1 VIGWWLSSNFPL
13 RAGAVS
19 DRTFLEEISIR
30 SIGVIEH
37 STLEISPGLTVL
49 TGETGAGKTM
59 ILTALNLIL
68 GGKSDSSLVRKG
80 SERLVASGSFSVPKS
95 LQDSFEEHG
104 LQVED
109 GQLILTRTVN
119 ADGKSKAT
127 SNAISVPSSALAAAS
142 ENLVEVHAQ
151 AANLNMT
158 KAAKQRDL
166 LDRFGGKELH
176 SALVKYQSE
185 LANYH
190 ELKSRITAMKKS
202 IDSRDAQLSELREFA
217 AVMGKLKLERGE
229 LQEITTE
236 IGRLSSVEDLRMAA
250 QNASS
255 VIEEEE
261 SGSLTTL
268 GITRKSL
275 DSVRAKDPQIEELYQ
290 RVSEAFFLVD
300 DAKGVLASYLANLEA
315 DPARL
320 DYLNARKAEIN
331 ALIKKHGGSQS
342 SDDELIALIERFESS
357 KNAIADLEGGDERLK
372 ELESELIG
380 IKKKLVAAAKSLT
393 SIRSENAG
401 KLSKE
406 VTKEIQQLSM
416 PHTSFHCQVQ
426 SADYSALK
434 ESDFTALG
442 CDEITM
448 LIQSHKDGPLVPLAK
463 GASGGEMSRVMLA
476 LEVVL
481 AATHPVGTYVFDEV
495 DAGVGGKA
503 AIEVGRRLH
512 ALSQHAQVIVVTH
525 LPQVAA
531 WADSHFVVTK
541 NSDGSV
547 TESNVRKVV
556 KEDRVEEIARM
567 LAGMES
573 STSAREH
580 ATELL
585 ELPLSKR

>member
-1 VIGWWLSSNFPL
+1 M
-13 RAGAVS
+13 S

-37 STLEISPGLTVL
+37 STIEISPGLTVL

-80 SERLVASGSFSVPKS
+80 SERLVASGSFSVPKF
-95 LQDSFEEHG
+95 LHEVFEENG
-104 LQVED
+104 LQIED

-127 SNAISVPSSALAAAS
+127 SNAIAVPSSVLAAAS

-166 LDRFGGKELH
+166 LDRFGGNSLHEALASYQKELA
-176 SALVKYQSE
+176 S
-185 LANYH
+185 YH
-190 ELKSRITAMKKS
+190 DLKVRIAAMKKS
-202 IDSRDAQLSELREFA
+202 IDSRDAELTALREFA
-217 AVMGKLKLERGE
+217 ALMGKLKLERGE
-229 LQEITTE
+229 LQDISTE
-236 IGRLSSVEDLRMAA
+236 ISRLSSVEDLRLAA

-255 VIEEEE
+255 VMEEEE
-261 SGSLTTL
+261 SGSLTSL
-268 GITRKSL
+268 GIVRKSL
-275 DSVRAKDPQIEELYQ
+275 DSVRGKDPQIEELYQ

-300 DAKGVLASYLANLEA
+300 DAKGVLASYIANLEA
-315 DPARL
+315 DPTRL
-320 DYLNARKAEIN
+320 DYLNSRKAEIN
-331 ALIKKHGGSQS
+331 ALIKKYGGSNS
-342 SDDELIALIERFESS
+342 PDDELVALIERFESS

-372 ELESELIG
+372 ELESELGG
-380 IKKKLVAAAKSLT
+380 IKKKLVVNAKSLT
-393 SIRSENAG
+393 NIRTESASR
-401 KLSKE
+401 LSQE
-406 VTKEIQQLSM
+406 VTKEVQQLSM
-416 PHTSFHCQVQ
+416 PHTAFHCQVN
-426 SADYSALK
+426 SADYNALK
-434 ESDFTALG
+434 ESDFTPLG
-442 CDEITM
+442 CDEIVM
-448 LIQSHKDGPLVPLAK
+448 LIQGHKDGPLVPLAK

-512 ALSQHAQVIVVTH
+512 ALSKHAQVIVVTH

-547 TESNVRKVV
+547 TESNVTKVV
-556 KEDRVEEIARM
+556 KEDRIEEIARM

-573 STSAREH
+573 SVSAREH

>member
-1 VIGWWLSSNFPL
+1 M
-13 RAGAVS
+13 S

-37 STLEISPGLTVL
+37 STLEMSPGLTVL

-80 SERLVASGSFSVPKS
+80 SERLVASGSFSVPNS

-127 SNAISVPSSALAAAS
+127 SNAISVPSSALASAS

-176 SALVKYQSE
+176 SALMNYQSE

-190 ELKSRITAMKKS
+190 ELKSRIAAMKKS

-236 IGRLSSVEDLRMAA
+236 IERLSSVEDLRMAA

-290 RVSEAFFLVD
+290 KVSEAFFLVD
-300 DAKGVLASYLANLEA
+300 DAKGVLASYIANLEA

-320 DYLNARKAEIN
+320 DYLNARKAEIY
-331 ALIKKHGGSQS
+331 ALIKKYGGSQS
-342 SDDELIALIERFESS
+342 ADDELIVLIERFESS

-372 ELESELIG
+372 ELETELVG

-406 VTKEIQQLSM
+406 VSKEIQQLSM

-426 SADYSALK
+426 SADYNALK

-442 CDEITM
+442 CDEIAM
-448 LIQSHKDGPLVPLAK
+448 LIQCHKDGPLVPLAK

-556 KEDRVEEIARM
+556 KDDRVEEIARM

>member
-1 VIGWWLSSNFPL
+1 M
-13 RAGAVS
+13 S

-95 LQDSFEEHG
+95 LQDSFEESG
-104 LQVED
+104 LQIED

-127 SNAISVPSSALAAAS
+127 SNAIAVPSSVLAAAS

-158 KAAKQRDL
+158 KSAKQRDL
-166 LDRFGGKELH
+166 LDRFGGKELNN
-176 SALVKYQSE
+176 ALEHYQSE

-190 ELKSRITAMKKS
+190 DLKSRISAMKKS
-202 IDSRDAQLSELREFA
+202 IDSRDAQLVELREFA
-217 AVMGKLKLERGE
+217 NVMGKLKLERGE

-236 IGRLSSVEDLRMAA
+236 IGRLSSVEDLRLAA
-250 QNASS
+250 QSASS

-268 GITRKSL
+268 GIIRKSL
-275 DSVRAKDPQIEELYQ
+275 DSVRAKDRQIEELYQ
-290 RVSEAFFLVD
+290 KLSEAFFLVA
-300 DAKGVLASYLANLEA
+300 DAKAVLASYISNLEA
-315 DPARL
+315 DPVRL
-320 DYLNARKAEIN
+320 DYLNSRKAEIN
-331 ALIKKHGGSQS
+331 ALIKKYGSSQS
-342 SDDELIALIERFESS
+342 ADDELVALIERFESS
-357 KNAIADLEGGDERLK
+357 KNSIADLEGGDERLK
-372 ELESELIG
+372 ELESELVG
-380 IKKKLVAAAKSLT
+380 IKKKLVLAAKSLT
-393 SIRSENAG
+393 SIRSEKAT

-406 VTKEIQQLSM
+406 VTAEIQQLSM
-416 PHTSFHCQVQ
+416 PHTSFHCQVN
-426 SADYSALK
+426 SADYNALK

-442 CDEITM
+442 CDEIAM
-448 LIQSHKDGPLVPLAK
+448 LIQGHKDGPLVPLAK
-463 GASGGEMSRVMLA
+463 GASGGEMSRVMLG

-585 ELPLSKR
+585 ELPMSRR

>member
-1 VIGWWLSSNFPL
+1 VIDWWPNSNFPL

-37 STLEISPGLTVL
+37 STIEISPGLTVL

-95 LQDSFEEHG
+95 LHSSFEENG
-104 LQVED
+104 LQIED

-127 SNAISVPSSALAAAS
+127 SNAIAVPSSVLAAAS

-166 LDRFGGKELH
+166 LDRFGGKSLH
-176 SALVKYQSE
+176 EALASYQRE
-185 LANYH
+185 LASYH
-190 ELKSRITAMKKS
+190 DLKVRIAAMKKS
-202 IDSRDAQLSELREFA
+202 IDSRDAELTALREYA
-217 AVMGKLKLERGE
+217 TLMGKLKLERGE
-229 LQEITTE
+229 LQEISTE
-236 IGRLSSVEDLRMAA
+236 ISRLSSVEDLRLAA
-250 QNASS
+250 QSASS

-261 SGSLTTL
+261 SGSLTSL
-268 GITRKSL
+268 GIVRKSL

-300 DAKGVLASYLANLEA
+300 DAKGVLASYIANLEA
-315 DPARL
+315 DPTRL
-320 DYLNARKAEIN
+320 DYLNSRKAEIN
-331 ALIKKHGGSQS
+331 ALIKKYGGSNS
-342 SDDELIALIERFESS
+342 PDDELVALIERFESS
-357 KNAIADLEGGDERLK
+357 RNAIADLEGGDERLK
-372 ELESELIG
+372 ELENELGG
-380 IKKKLVAAAKSLT
+380 IKKKLVMSAKSLT
-393 SIRSENAG
+393 SIRSESASR
-401 KLSKE
+401 LSIE

-416 PHTSFHCQVQ
+416 PHTSFHCQVNN
-426 SADYSALK
+426 ADYNALK
-434 ESDFTALG
+434 ESDFTPLG
-442 CDEITM
+442 CDEVSM
-448 LIQSHKDGPLVPLAK
+448 LIQGHKDGPLVPLAK

-512 ALSQHAQVIVVTH
+512 ALSKHAQVIVVTH

-541 NSDGSV
+541 NSDGSI
-547 TESNVRKVV
+547 TESNVTKVV
-556 KEDRVEEIARM
+556 KEDRIEEIARM

-573 STSAREH
+573 SVSAREH

>member
-1 VIGWWLSSNFPL
+1 
-13 RAGAVS
+13 VS

-80 SERLVASGSFSVPKS
+80 SERLVASGSFSVPNS
-95 LQDSFEEHG
+95 LKDSFEENG

-158 KAAKQRDL
+158 KASKQRDL

-176 SALVKYQSE
+176 SALINYQSE

-190 ELKSRITAMKKS
+190 ELKSRIFAMKKS
-202 IDSRDAQLSELREFA
+202 IDSKDAQLVELREFA
-217 AVMGKLKLERGE
+217 AFMGKLKLERGE
-229 LQEITTE
+229 LQDITSEIA
-236 IGRLSSVEDLRMAA
+236 RLSSVEDLRLAA

-268 GITRKSL
+268 GIIRKSL

-290 RVSEAFFLVD
+290 KVSEAFFLVD
-300 DAKGVLASYLANLEA
+300 DAKGVLASYIANLEA

-320 DYLNARKAEIN
+320 DYLNSRKAEIN
-331 ALIKKHGGSQS
+331 ALIKKYGGSQS
-342 SDDELIALIERFESS
+342 ADDELVSLIERFESS
-357 KNAIADLEGGDERLK
+357 KNAIADLEGGDERLR
-372 ELESELIG
+372 ELETELVG
-380 IKKKLVAAAKSLT
+380 IKKRLVIAAKSLT
-393 SIRSENAG
+393 SIRSESAA

-426 SADYSALK
+426 SADYNSLK

-442 CDEITM
+442 CDEIAM
-448 LIQSHKDGPLVPLAK
+448 LIQGHKDGPLVPLAK

>member
-1 VIGWWLSSNFPL
+1 M
-13 RAGAVS
+13 S
-19 DRTFLEEISIR
+19 DRTFLEEITIR

-80 SERLVASGSFSVPKS
+80 SERLVASGRFAVPPT
-95 LQDSFEEHG
+95 LIERFEESG
-104 LQVED
+104 LQVEE
-109 GQLILTRTVN
+109 GELILTRTVN

-127 SNAISVPSSALAAAS
+127 SNSIAVPASALIAAS

-158 KAAKQRDL
+158 KSSKQREL
-166 LDRFGGKELH
+166 LDRFAGPKLK
-176 SALVKYQSE
+176 SSLTKYQECLS
-185 LANYH
+185 AYH
-190 ELKSRITAMKKS
+190 ELKTRIAAMKKS
-202 IDSRDAQLSELREFA
+202 IDSRDAQLVALREFA
-217 AVMGKLKLERGE
+217 TTMAGLKLEANE
-229 LQEITTE
+229 LSSITNEIA
-236 IGRLSSVEDLRMAA
+236 RLSSVEELRIAGQLAA
-250 QNASS
+250 SA
-255 VIEEEE
+255 IEDEE

-268 GITRKSL
+268 GVVRKSL
-275 DSVRAKDPQIEELYQ
+275 DVSRSKDPQIEDLYQ
-290 RVSEAFFLVD
+290 KISEAFFIVD
-300 DAKGVLASYLANLEA
+300 DAKSSLASYLANLEA
-315 DPARL
+315 DPNRL
-320 DYLNARKAEIN
+320 DFLNARKAAIN
-331 ALIKKHGGSQS
+331 SLIKKYGGALSG
-342 SDDELIALIERFESS
+342 DEELNILIERFDNS

-372 ELESELIG
+372 ELEGELTTL
-380 IKKKLVAAAKSLT
+380 KKELVKAAKDLT
-393 SIRSENAG
+393 ALRQESSRT
-401 KLSKE
+401 LSTS
-406 VTKEIQQLSM
+406 VTAEIQQLSM
-416 PHTSFHCQVQ
+416 PHTSFHAVVE

-434 ESDFTALG
+434 ESDFTSLG
-442 CDEITM
+442 CDEVSM
-448 LIQSHKDGPLVPLAK
+448 LIQAHKDGPLVPLAK

-481 AATHPVGTYVFDEV
+481 ASTHPVGTYVFDEV

-503 AIEVGRRLH
+503 AIEVGRRLY
-512 ALSQHAQVIVVTH
+512 ALSKHAQVIVVTH

-547 TESNVRKVV
+547 TESNVTKVAD
-556 KEDRVEEIARM
+556 ERRVEEIARM
-567 LAGMES
+567 LAGMEG

-585 ELPLSKR
+585 ELPLSAR

>member
-1 VIGWWLSSNFPL
+1 M
-13 RAGAVS
+13 S

-59 ILTALNLIL
+59 ILTALSLIL

-80 SERLVASGSFSVPKS
+80 SERLVASGSFSVPRS
-95 LQDSFEEHG
+95 LQNSFEENG

-127 SNAISVPSSALAAAS
+127 SNAIAVPSSVLAAAS

-158 KAAKQRDL
+158 KSAKQRDL
-166 LDRFGGKELH
+166 LDRFGGKALN
-176 SALVKYQSE
+176 SALMNYQSE

-190 ELKSRITAMKKS
+190 DLKSRISAMKKS
-202 IDSRDAQLSELREFA
+202 IDSRDAQLVELREFA

-236 IGRLSSVEDLRMAA
+236 IGRLSSVEDLRLAA
-250 QNASS
+250 QSASS

-275 DSVRAKDPQIEELYQ
+275 DSVRAKDPQIDDLYQ

-300 DAKGVLASYLANLEA
+300 DAKSVLASYISNLEA

-320 DYLNARKAEIN
+320 EYLNSRKAEIN
-331 ALIKKHGGSQS
+331 ALIKKYGGAQS
-342 SDDELIALIERFESS
+342 ADDELIALIERFESS

-372 ELESELIG
+372 ELETELVG
-380 IKKKLVAAAKSLT
+380 IKKKLVTAAKSLT
-393 SIRSENAG
+393 SLRSENAA

-406 VTKEIQQLSM
+406 VSKEIQQLSM

-426 SADYSALK
+426 SADYNALK

-442 CDEITM
+442 CDEIAM
-448 LIQSHKDGPLVPLAK
+448 LIQGHKDGPLVPLAK

-512 ALSQHAQVIVVTH
+512 ALSKHAQVIVVTH

-547 TESNVRKVV
+547 TESNVTKVV
-556 KEDRVEEIARM
+556 KEDRIEEIARM

-573 STSAREH
+573 SVSAREH

-585 ELPLSKR
+585 ELPLLKR